1 MKQSVFKL
9 NLISVAL
16 FSSCLVG
23 VVQADENH
31 EKITTLSDVT
41 VTGVKKKIYR
51 KENEVT
57 GLGKLVKNVD
67 SINKEQI
74 LGIRDLT
81 RYDPG
86 ISVVEQGRGA
96 SAGYS
101 IRGVDKNRV
110 ALVVDGL
117 PQAQSYDVLLSS
129 GGSGAINEIEYEN
142 IRSIEIS
149 KGASSAEYGSGSL
162 GGAVGFRTKEAKDI
176 IKPGQSWGL
185 NSKSAYSS
193 KNKQF
198 TNSLAFAT
206 EHNGFDALVVYTHR
220 KGKELQ
226 VHKDAG
232 SRSQTIQRVSGYLNE
247 YQLSHIPDER
257 AKYDW
262 FLIENECKTLDCQPK
277 PSARMTRE
285 TYPTR
290 REVPALT
297 PNEEKNYLAMAHPI
311 ETVSGN
317 EYTGEGRVK
326 PNPMDYKT
334 DSWLVRL
341 GYQFTPRHYL
351 GGIFEHT
358 KQQYDIQD
366 MTIPKYFTNADIHRN
381 LSPNPN
387 TGIYE
392 GNNILDGLAFRKE
405 YFRPLAVGLRWS
417 RTQFVD
423 EEHTK
428 TRSGLIYRYTNPDKN
443 GVVDNLALSAD
454 NQKIVI
460 DNFLHQ
466 KHCSAYPTVDK
477 HCLPSLDKPWSY
489 YKAEH
494 NVYTEKHDVVKL
506 EFDKTVKLGFTKHK
520 LGALTGFDKFKSSL
534 ARSDFFEQY
543 AGFEWKTVSGDG
555 TFDKPYV
562 YRREKEQIVTNQL
575 CNWEKPSGLTDCYTR
590 HITGH
595 NYYLALRDHMSLGKY
610 IDFGVGARYD
620 YHQMKSNDKWTGT
633 GTYKTFSWNAGIV
646 AKPTNYMSLSYRV
659 STGFRVP
666 SFQEQFGLRT
676 PGLERGRDDD
686 AQYVSKLDPE
696 KAFNQEVGITFR
708 GDFGTLETSY
718 FKNTY
723 KDMITLAKIRGLDAG
738 NVFSY
743 GYHNA
748 QEIELTGINLLGKI
762 DWNGVWEKVP
772 EGIYTSLAYNRIK
785 PKKVKNKPNYTHIQS
800 PLLDSLQP
808 SRYIIGL
815 GYDEPNDKWG
825 ILGSMTYSKGK
836 SNAELI
842 GTVEHGERVYAE
854 QSTKKRTRPWRIY
867 DLVGYV
873 NVKDFL
879 TLRAGVYN
887 VFNTRYTTWES
898 VRQSSIN
905 ALNSQKAVK
914 NYERFAAPGRNFTF
928 SLEMKF

>member
-41 VTGVKKKIYR
+41 VTGVKKKIHR

-198 TNSLAFAT
+198 TNSLAFAA

-247 YQLSHIPDER
+247 YQLSHTLDER

-262 FLIENECKTLDCQPK
+262 FLIESECKTLDCQPK
-277 PSARMTRE
+277 PGVRMTRE
-285 TYPTR
+285 SYPTR
-290 REVPALT
+290 REVPALSAA
-297 PNEEKNYLAMAHPI
+297 EEKNYLAIAHPI

-341 GYQFTPRHYL
+341 GYQFTPRH
-351 GGIFEHT
+351 
-358 KQQYDIQD
+358 
-366 MTIPKYFTNADIHRN
+366 
-381 LSPNPN
+381 
-387 TGIYE
+387 
-392 GNNILDGLAFRKE
+392 
-405 YFRPLAVGLRWS
+405 
-417 RTQFVD
+417 
-423 EEHTK
+423 
-428 TRSGLIYRYTNPDKN
+428 
-443 GVVDNLALSAD
+443 
-454 NQKIVI
+454 
-460 DNFLHQ
+460 
-466 KHCSAYPTVDK
+466 
-477 HCLPSLDKPWSY
+477 
-489 YKAEH
+489 
-494 NVYTEKHDVVKL
+494 
-506 EFDKTVKLGFTKHK
+506 
-520 LGALTGFDKFKSSL
+520 
-534 ARSDFFEQY
+534 
-543 AGFEWKTVSGDG
+543 
-555 TFDKPYV
+555 
-562 YRREKEQIVTNQL
+562 
-575 CNWEKPSGLTDCYTR
+575 
-590 HITGH
+590 
-595 NYYLALRDHMSLGKY
+595 
-610 IDFGVGARYD
+610 
-620 YHQMKSNDKWTGT
+620 
-633 GTYKTFSWNAGIV
+633 
-646 AKPTNYMSLSYRV
+646 
-659 STGFRVP
+659 
-666 SFQEQFGLRT
+666 
-676 PGLERGRDDD
+676 
-686 AQYVSKLDPE
+686 
-696 KAFNQEVGITFR
+696 
-708 GDFGTLETSY
+708 
-718 FKNTY
+718 
-723 KDMITLAKIRGLDAG
+723 
-738 NVFSY
+738 
-743 GYHNA
+743 
-748 QEIELTGINLLGKI
+748 
-762 DWNGVWEKVP
+762 
-772 EGIYTSLAYNRIK
+772 
-785 PKKVKNKPNYTHIQS
+785 
-800 PLLDSLQP
+800 
-808 SRYIIGL
+808 
-815 GYDEPNDKWG
+815 
-825 ILGSMTYSKGK
+825 
-836 SNAELI
+836 
-842 GTVEHGERVYAE
+842 
-854 QSTKKRTRPWRIY
+854 
-867 DLVGYV
+867 
-873 NVKDFL
+873 
-879 TLRAGVYN
+879 
-887 VFNTRYTTWES
+887 
-898 VRQSSIN
+898 
-905 ALNSQKAVK
+905 
-914 NYERFAAPGRNFTF
+914 
-928 SLEMKF
+928 